1 MKTLEQLREGRTR
14 QAIQKCTEW
23 LSSCV
28 NIGWPKRDLDALE
41 KIWWDHRDNN
51 GNIILTPIT
60 ENQKT
65 KEEIQALAVRE
76 YPTYIDDS
84 TAGQERKSKL
94 RQGFVEGYTQCQEEY
109 AAQSSDAEEF
119 AEWVQLNYK
128 KEDGYWFHNS
138 GSSREH
144 DIRDLYSIFLKEKGA
159 HNG

>member
-1 MKTLEQLREGRTR
+1 M
-14 QAIQKCTEW
+14 A
-23 LSSCV
+23 
-28 NIGWPKRDLDALE
+28 
-41 KIWWDHRDNN
+41 
-51 GNIILTPIT
+51 T

-65 KEEIQALAVRE
+65 KEEIAEKVFSVFRNEEGDYSLGYDVNGDRE
-76 YPTYIDDS
+76 MPITWD
-84 TAGQERKSKL
+84 KSEAKMKMAAKNL
-94 RQGFVEGYTQCQEEY
+94 NELY
-109 AAQSSDAEEF
+109 ATLPAQSSDAAEF